1 MKQRPLL
8 AVHVTLTAI
17 MFAVIAYFVLRGE
30 KPAPPV
36 GTERPTIALL
46 TSLPLVFGE
55 SFSLDGGG
63 SPTLDRLEQ
72 HYKVQLIGVA
82 DTASLKGQRLL
93 LMAHPRAQPAE
104 ALVDLDRWV
113 RDGGHLLLLA
123 DPKLDWPSE
132 RPLGDVLR
140 PSPMFADTGLLAHW
154 GISLSGPY
162 PDGLTTRR
170 YGNREILTS
179 APGRLEAG
187 AGCKADAQGFVV
199 RCSIGK
205 GRATVI
211 ADADFLN
218 VEGPGALDG
227 PTTHNLDLLTE
238 ELGRLGTR

>member
-1 MKQRPLL
+1 
-8 AVHVTLTAI
+8 
-17 MFAVIAYFVLRGE
+17 
-30 KPAPPV
+30 
-36 GTERPTIALL
+36 
-46 TSLPLVFGE
+46 
-55 SFSLDGGG
+55 
-63 SPTLDRLEQ
+63 
-72 HYKVQLIGVA
+72 
-82 DTASLKGQRLL
+82 L

-113 RDGGHLLLLA
+113 RGGGQLLLLA

-162 PDGLTTRR
+162 PDGPATRI
-170 YGNREILTS
+170 YGDRRILTS

-187 AGCKADAQGFVV
+187 AGCKADEQGFVV

-227 PTTHNLDLLTE
+227 PASNNLDLLVE
-238 ELGRLGTR
+238 ELGRLETR